1 MKNDSRNYKQR
12 LKDQYH
18 RVNLIIKLDSD
29 YLADYS
35 DLMTEEAI
43 KVMRE
48 QIVQLEKEKSEIEE
62 EAAKEGIIL

>member
-29 YLADYS
+29 YLEDYS

-48 QIVQLEKEKSEIEE
+48 QIAQLVKEKSDIEE
-62 EAAKEGIIL
+62 EAEKEGIIL

>member
-18 RVNLIIKLDSD
+18 RVSLIIKLDSD
-29 YLADYS
+29 YLNDYS

-48 QIVQLEKEKSEIEE
+48 QIAQLEKEKSEIEE